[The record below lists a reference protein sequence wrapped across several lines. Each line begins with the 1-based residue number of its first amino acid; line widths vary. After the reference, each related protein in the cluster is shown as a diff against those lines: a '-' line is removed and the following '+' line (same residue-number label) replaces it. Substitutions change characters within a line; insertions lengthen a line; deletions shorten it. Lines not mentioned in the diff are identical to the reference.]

1 MTESPRQTTSMT
13 TDEASESHD
22 HEGSW
27 LYDTRAGG
35 YIKNVLFGIGLV
47 SLGIF
52 LLFPIYWMVA
62 TSLKTTSEVQAVP
75 PTLIPADPSF
85 QAYSL
90 ALEKKPFEAFMI
102 NSLGI
107 SAAAGLLALLIGV
120 PAAYT
125 LSQQDFLGKRAMMSL
140 LLSSLMFP
148 GTAIMVPVWDL
159 VNSLGIY
166 NSRLT
171 LVVLYAAM
179 TSPFVVW
186 LMKGF
191 FDDFPS
197 SLVSAARMDQCST
210 YEMFRYIIAP
220 MSINSIIASFIF
232 AALLAWNE
240 LVFALT
246 LVSDQ
251 SKYTVPV
258 AMLDFVTGFNQ
269 QWNDIAAASIM
280 VSIPVLLGLIYIQR
294 YFVEGMTG
302 GAVKG

>member
-1 MTESPRQTTSMT
+1 MTEKIQQKEETKR
-13 TDEASESHD
+13 DEAETF
-22 HEGSW
+22 ECEKSW
-27 LYDTRAGG
+27 LYDTRAGK
-35 YIKNVLFGIGLV
+35 YLKNVLFGIGIMA
-47 SLGIF
+47 LGIF
-52 LLFPIYWMVA
+52 LLFPLYWMVA
-62 TSLKTTSEVQAVP
+62 TSLKTTGEIQAVP
-75 PTLIPADPSF
+75 PTILPIDPSL
-85 QAYSL
+85 QAYQL
-90 ALEKKPFEAFMI
+90 ALEKKPFGRFLM

-107 SAAAGLLALLIGV
+107 SVGAGVLALVIGI

-125 LSQQDFLGKRAMMSL
+125 LSQQNFLGKRAIMSL

-148 GTAIMVPVWDL
+148 GTAIMVPVWQL

-166 NSRLT
+166 NSRVT
-171 LVVLYAAM
+171 LILLYAAM

-197 SLVSAARMDQCST
+197 SLIDAARMDQCST
-210 YEMFRYIIAP
+210 YETFRYVIAP

-232 AALLAWNE
+232 ASLLAWNE

-246 LVSDQ
+246 LINDQ
-251 SKYTVPV
+251 SKFTVPV

-280 VSIPVLLGLIYIQR
+280 VSIPVLLALIYIQR

-302 GAVKG
+302 GAIKG